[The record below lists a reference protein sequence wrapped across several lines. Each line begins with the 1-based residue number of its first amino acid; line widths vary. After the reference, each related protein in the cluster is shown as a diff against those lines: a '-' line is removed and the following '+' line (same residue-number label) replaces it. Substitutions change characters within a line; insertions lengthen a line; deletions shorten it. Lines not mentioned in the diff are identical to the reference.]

1 MSTQKTADNKLAK
14 KQQDDNAIPTKVMR
28 SMELYS
34 GPIPPASELAKYET
48 ILPGAANR
56 ILTMAEKQSQHRQK
70 MENTMLNA
78 NIKAEKNGQIFGF
91 IIFSIAVIAGFLLVL
106 FGRNVEGLISLIVA
120 VGGIVG
126 LFVYN
131 REEVRKELRKKE
143 QLTQNNK

>member
-1 MSTQKTADNKLAK
+1 MSTQKTADNKLTK
-14 KQQDDNAIPTKVMR
+14 KQQVDNTTPTKVMR

-34 GPIPPASELAKYET
+34 GPIPPASELARYET

-70 MENTMLNA
+70 MENTMLDA

-91 IIFSIAVIAGFLLVL
+91 IIFSIAIIAGFLLVL